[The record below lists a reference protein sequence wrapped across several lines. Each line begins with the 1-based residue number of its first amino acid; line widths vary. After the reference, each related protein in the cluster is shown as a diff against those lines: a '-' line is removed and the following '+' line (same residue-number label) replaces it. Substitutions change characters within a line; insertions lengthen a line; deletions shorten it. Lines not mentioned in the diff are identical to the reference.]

1 MQEKS
6 SYLSQMTKKLSKW
19 DKNLDLLQNKVEKLS
34 QDSKEEYQ
42 IVLDE
47 LKHKKDRV
55 DAALKETESLVS
67 ENWIETR
74 ERIDTTYSEFIK
86 AVGRAIEN
94 F

>member
-6 SYLSQMTKKLSKW
+6 SYLSQITKKLLKW
-19 DKNLDLLQNKVEKLS
+19 EKNLDLLQNKVEKMS

-47 LKHKKDRV
+47 LKLKKEQV
-55 DAALKETESLVS
+55 DATLKETESVVS

-86 AVGRAIEN
+86 AVGRAIEK